1 LHKGV
6 FIFKE
11 KIMNANILRQRFLTF
26 FQQRGHAVIGTAS
39 LIPENDPSVL
49 FTTAGMHPL
58 VPYLLGEAHPAG
70 KRLANVQKCVRTG
83 DIMEV
88 GDDTH
93 LTMFEMLGNWSL
105 GDYGKQ
111 ESITWSYEF
120 LTEQL
125 GLDPAR
131 ISVTCFA
138 GDADAPRDDESA
150 SIWRSLGITRIVFLP
165 KKDNWWGPVGLTGPC
180 GPDTEIFYD
189 TDPSGPA
196 DQTLVTNPQRFWEV
210 WNNVFIQ
217 YDKSMDG
224 RYLPLAQANVDT
236 GLGLDRMLA
245 LLQGVPSPY
254 ETDVFLPI
262 MEHLRRL
269 VRQPEPFPMRVIAD
283 HTRAAV
289 FILAEGIQPGN
300 VDQPY
305 IVRRLIRRA
314 VRYGREI
321 GIEGHFL
328 AALADTVIET
338 LADPYVELC
347 QQCDHILSALE
358 REETKFQGTLVRGRH
373 EFSRA
378 VDQCRTSGESILAGE
393 VVFKLYDTYGFP
405 VELTQELAQQQG
417 FQIDLGGYQQAF
429 SAHQE
434 RSRQGAAG
442 RFRGGLTERRSE
454 TIQLHT
460 ATHLLHESLR
470 RVLGPHVEQRGSNI
484 TIERLRFDFSHTEK
498 LTQEQIAAVETL
510 INEQIQRDLPV
521 SWQEMSLDEAKTS
534 GAIGLFEDRYGDM
547 VKVYSIGDFS
557 REICG
562 GPHVDHTGQLGRF
575 QILKDEAVGSGLRR
589 IRAVLG

>member
-26 FQQRGHAVIGTAS
+26 FQQRGHVVIGTAS

-378 VDQCRTSGESILAGE
+378 VDQCRASGESILAGE